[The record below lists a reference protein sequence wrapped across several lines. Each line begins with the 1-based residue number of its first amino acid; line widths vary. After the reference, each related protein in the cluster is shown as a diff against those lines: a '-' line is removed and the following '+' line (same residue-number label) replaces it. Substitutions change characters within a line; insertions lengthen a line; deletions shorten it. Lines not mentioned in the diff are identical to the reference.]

1 MEFIDEEHKG
11 VQFGYSFTK
20 DTLQISSVVFHVF
33 HVPHVFSG
41 PAGHRTYS

>member
-20 DTLQISSVVFHVF
+20 DTLQISSVVFHV
-33 HVPHVFSG
+33 PHVFSG
-41 PAGHRTYS
+41 PAGHGTYS